1 MPCADTLKVSVNC
14 NWLLFAL
21 QDRSLESKVIINNFQ
36 PKKKTK
42 FNFKTQPLEKEA
54 ESKIQSKSGNYK
66 KLITLHLH
74 PMPSLLVAKIH

>member
-1 MPCADTLKVSVNC
+1 MPCADTPKVSVYC
-14 NWLLFAL
+14 TWLLFAL
-21 QDRSLESKVIINNFQ
+21 QVRPMESKVINNFQ

-42 FNFKTQPLEKEA
+42 FSFKTQPLEKEA